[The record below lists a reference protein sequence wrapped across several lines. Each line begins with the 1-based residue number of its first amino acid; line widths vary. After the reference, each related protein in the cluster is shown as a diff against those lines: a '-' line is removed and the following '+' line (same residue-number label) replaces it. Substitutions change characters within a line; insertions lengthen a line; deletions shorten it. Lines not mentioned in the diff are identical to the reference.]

1 MRGGYGRSAPVAY
14 NPGDCTAHLA
24 ETPAADPTY
33 RHDEGMPVSPDAVRA
48 AMQPIVDLDA
58 GASTAANGPRL
69 RVGDVMRSAL
79 TATGDLIETLAAY
92 GAF

>member
-1 MRGGYGRSAPVAY
+1 M
-14 NPGDCTAHLA
+14 L
-24 ETPAADPTY
+24 
-33 RHDEGMPVSPDAVRA
+33 VSPDAVRA

-58 GASTAANGPRL
+58 GASTAANGPHL